1 MAITKKQRILAAG
14 RKQPVDELPM
24 GLQID
29 DWYDYHKWHGTL
41 PEKYRGWNV
50 SDILRD
56 QGAGIRA
63 RPMRSFVH
71 EYRNVEVVTHEEE
84 RDRTIYTT
92 RELRTPK
99 GIVSSTTM
107 SSPVQGPLSTQM
119 IEVLFKSADDYPAI
133 EYLLE
138 NTVIVPCFDK
148 GFKKSS
154 EVGGFGGGITSYDT
168 CFKKREEVGDD
179 GIVFC
184 SGGGA
189 PMHTVMFYIM
199 NVERFFYELNDNT
212 SKVEHLYELQSEIA
226 WKELEML
233 VETPVEILSVGENWV
248 DHIHTPLMRKYIIPW
263 LQKAVEFAHS
273 KGKLTRVHI
282 DGEMR
287 KLMPLFPETWVD
299 IAESFTPAPMTSV
312 TTAELRKAWGDKV
325 TVWGGVPA
333 ILFQP
338 QYSDE
343 EFDDYVKNLFKEI
356 APGYNFIVGM
366 GDNLPAPDGKIERVG
381 RLVELIHKYGRLP
394 IEPNRL

>member
-1 MAITKKQRILAAG
+1 MAMTKKQRILAAG
-14 RKQPVDELPM
+14 SRQPVDELPM

-63 RPMRSFVH
+63 RPQKGFKH
-71 EYRNVEVVTHEEE
+71 EYRNVEVVVREEE
-84 RDRTIYTT
+84 HDRTFYTT
-92 RELRTPK
+92 TEFRTPK
-99 GIVSSTTM
+99 GIVSSTIM
-107 SSPVQGPLSTQM
+107 SSPVQGPLATQM
-119 IEVLFKSADDYPAI
+119 IEVPFKSADDYPAI
-133 EYLLE
+133 EYMLE
-138 NTVIVPCFDK
+138 NTVVVPSFDK
-148 GFKKSS
+148 GFKK
-154 EVGGFGGGITSYDT
+154 GAGAGADGMILSYDT
-168 CFKKREEVGDD
+168 CFKKRAEVGDD

-184 SGGGA
+184 SGGSA

-199 NVERFFYELNDNT
+199 NVERFFFELNDNT

-233 VETPVEILSVGENWV
+233 VETPVEILSVGGNWV
-248 DHIHTPLMRKYIIPW
+248 DHIHTPLMRKYFIPW

-282 DGEMR
+282 DGEMKR
-287 KLMPLFPETWVD
+287 LIPMFPETGVD
-299 IAESFTPAPMTSV
+299 IAESWTPAPMTSV

-343 EFDDYVKNLFKEI
+343 EFVVYVKNLFKEI

-366 GDNLPAPDGKIERVG
+366 GDNLPPDGKLERVG
-381 RLVELIHKYGRLP
+381 RIVELIHKYGRLP
-394 IEPNRL
+394 IEI

>member
-1 MAITKKQRILAAG
+1 MTKKQRILAAG
-14 RKQPVDELPM
+14 RKQPVDVLPM

-41 PEKYRGWNV
+41 PDKYRGWNV

-63 RPMRSFVH
+63 RPQKVFKY
-71 EYRNVEVVTHEEE
+71 EYRNVEVVVHEEE
-84 RDRTIYTT
+84 HDRTFYTT
-92 RELRTPK
+92 KEFRTPK
-99 GIVSSTTM
+99 GTVSSKEM
-107 SSPVQGPLSTQM
+107 SSPVQGPLSRHP
-119 IEVLFKSADDYPAI
+119 IEWLFKSADDYPTI

-138 NTVIVPCFDK
+138 NTVVVPSFDN
-148 GFKKSS
+148 
-154 EVGGFGGGITSYDT
+154 Y
-168 CFKKREEVGDD
+168 FKKREEVGDD
-179 GIVFC
+179 GVVFC
-184 SGGGA
+184 SGGST
-189 PMHTVMFYIM
+189 PMHMIM
-199 NVERFFYELNDNT
+199 VYSMGVERFFYELNDNT

-233 VETPVEILSVGENWV
+233 VETPVEILQVGGNWV
-248 DHIHTPLMRKYIIPW
+248 DHIHTPLMKKYFIPW
-263 LQKAVEFAHS
+263 LQKVVEFAHL
-273 KGKLTRVHI
+273 KGKLTQVHT

-287 KLMPLFPETWVD
+287 RLVPMFLETGVD
-299 IAESFTPAPMTSV
+299 IAESWTPAPMTSV

-343 EFDDYVKNLFKEI
+343 EFDAYVKNLFKEI

-381 RLVELIHKYGRLP
+381 RLVKLIHKYGRLP
-394 IEPNRL
+394 IEI